1 MLLTIFVFPLA
12 KPAQSQSA
20 DADCDADNGTED
32 DPEEQQRRQE
42 ALMPRTDI
50 ADQFT
55 DTLMEQLNDKNWK
68 ERQAGLEKIEQL
80 LRDNKFIEANLA
92 EFPTNLGKRLT
103 DTNKILATTAL
114 KICEKLAVALGS
126 QGRRFV
132 SVLAPGMIQVLSDNK
147 PALRN
152 TALAALTA
160 WFDNCGGLAPFLEG
174 DMLLEALSAA
184 TNPNIKAEM
193 CAWLCQVLAKCKK
206 GKVPAEL
213 KAIVPTVYAYVEDRN
228 PEVRTKSQELVLPL
242 MMHIGPFEMLRAM
255 QKIKPT
261 SLTVV
266 QSIVEKARS
275 EFRLVAV
282 VARSSETVV
291 KLAAKIEVKA
301 KKKPDSI
308 YIFDIVSDRNKDTAE
323 DVEEVEEIITLD
335 EARKSFQNL
344 FKFFEAK
351 QAFENVSFFN
361 HFNSIEK
368 QLEVLKNIQASLD
381 TYFSFN

>member
-1 MLLTIFVFPLA
+1 MNANDCYRCYWILFLTIFVFPLA

-20 DADCDADNGTED
+20 DADCDAENGTED

-80 LRDNKFIEANLA
+80 LRDNKFIEDNLA

-193 CAWLCQVLAKCKK
+193 CAWLGQVLAKCKK

-242 MMHIGPFEMLRAM
+242 MMHIGPNDMLRAM

-266 QSIVEKARS
+266 QPIVEKARG
-275 EFRLVAV
+275 EFDKLKKAEVKPVAAV
-282 VARSSETVV
+282 VRPSEAAV
-291 KLAAKIEVKA
+291 KPAAKVEVKA
-301 KKKPDSI
+301 KKKPGSI
-308 YIFDIVSDRNKDTAE
+308 YDVSIFDDSFDPFKKALNIYALFENYGFCPSQRRSKQ
-323 DVEEVEEIITLD
+323 ILD
-335 EARKSFQNL
+335 
-344 FKFFEAK
+344 FKFMKLF
-351 QAFENVSFFN
+351 S
-361 HFNSIEK
+361 
-368 QLEVLKNIQASLD
+368 IQALTD
-381 TYFSFN
+381 V